1 MTTNCTRFYRMNSMK
16 VHAYQHTNNVRVA
29 VRGNARRAMW
39 VTCLIVV
46 RFRAAGAYY

>member
-1 MTTNCTRFYRMNSMK
+1 MNGMK

-29 VRGNARRAMW
+29 VRGDARRAML
-39 VTCLIVV
+39 VTCSIVV